1 MHKNEAPQGRI
12 PEFWVLDTIKISFWM
27 RTVNYR
33 YGLSGHFYLGTFFHV
48 SRNAYLKETGTVPV
62 TNREKRSFLKKN
74 WSEIS
79 QKSPLLI
86 FFSTLLKMRPS
97 TGNFQGFWSDIQLE
111 HLLNNYFQEQLFWQ
125 NTFSDCFWK

>member
-1 MHKNEAPQGRI
+1 MHKNEAPQGKI
-12 PEFWVLDTIKISFWM
+12 PEFWVPDTIKISFWI

-33 YGLSGHFYLGTFFHV
+33 YGLSGHIYLGTFSHV

-62 TNREKRSFLKKN
+62 TNREKRSFFKKN

-86 FFSTLLKMRPS
+86 FFF
-97 TGNFQGFWSDIQLE
+97 NFTKNETIYG
-111 HLLNNYFQEQLFWQ
+111 
-125 NTFSDCFWK
+125 